1 MKNLIKFVAQEIA
14 EDSGFLLINIL
25 VKGSNKSPRF
35 EIFIDNQLGI
45 NAEDCAKFS
54 REFKNRLESTE
65 MGELDYE
72 LVVSS
77 PGTDEPIKYIEQY
90 PKHVGREFKISYEDN
105 DLVKSIEAK
114 LVQVLNNVLV
124 FEYKNEK
131 LNIDF
136 NKIKKAK
143 VKISF

>member
-1 MKNLIKFVAQEIA
+1 
-14 EDSGFLLINIL
+14 
-25 VKGSNKSPRF
+25 
-35 EIFIDNQLGI
+35 
-45 NAEDCAKFS
+45 
-54 REFKNRLESTE
+54 

-124 FEYKNEK
+124 FEYKNEQ
-131 LNIDF
+131 LNIDY